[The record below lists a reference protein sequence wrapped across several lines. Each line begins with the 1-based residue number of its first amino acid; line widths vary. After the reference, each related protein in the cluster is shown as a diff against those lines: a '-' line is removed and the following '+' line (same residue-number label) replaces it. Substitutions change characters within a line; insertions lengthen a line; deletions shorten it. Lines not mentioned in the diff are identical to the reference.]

1 MYQHHHQMTH
11 THLTIIQWLNSI
23 EGLQITRQLL
33 FASRDTFEN
42 SFFLKRCF
50 IMSLVICSNDWF
62 TQYHTLQK
70 INPLNNV
77 RCLSPIINPWS
88 NMFQKLLAI
97 LNLKILIIPA
107 SQGYDWEVVFLG
119 KNTSLMFLRFPWTV
133 LGWDGA
139 LCRNNKTFQF
149 FTSSLRS
156 KTVRNWIMVFVVIH
170 AFLLL
175 KYCIPY
181 DLEGLCNFQ
190 NHHGTVPFPITPG
203 LNTLNPLEDTKN
215 CSKLLFDL
223 LLPLRFLFVFTNPVS
238 GGAFKESPGSSI
250 FQMSLGD

>member
-77 RCLSPIINPWS
+77 RCLSPITNPWS

-170 AFLLL
+170 AFLL
-175 KYCIPY
+175 
-181 DLEGLCNFQ
+181 
-190 NHHGTVPFPITPG
+190 
-203 LNTLNPLEDTKN
+203 
-215 CSKLLFDL
+215 
-223 LLPLRFLFVFTNPVS
+223 
-238 GGAFKESPGSSI
+238 
-250 FQMSLGD
+250 